1 MSQEDNQSVNM
12 NKIISIIN
20 KAIKKC
26 PQYEQ
31 SQNYLLESRKIVL
44 FNEGLRDQIFK
55 CQDEIRLIQK
65 ELTQPSKK
73 LRRKANEI
81 SKKYKCSN
89 CEKNYGSE
97 ASLNLHCKIK
107 HAFSETDSKTQI
119 DHSFQI

>member
-1 MSQEDNQSVNM
+1 MSQEENQNGNM

-26 PQYEQ
+26 PQYEH

-44 FNEGLRDQIFK
+44 FNEGLRDQISK
-55 CQDEIRLIQK
+55 CQEEIRLLQK
-65 ELTQPSKK
+65 ELAQPSKK
-73 LRRKANEI
+73 LRRKAYEI

-89 CEKNYGSE
+89 CDKKYGSE

>member
-1 MSQEDNQSVNM
+1 MSQEELQNENI
-12 NKIISIIN
+12 NKIITIIN

-26 PQYEQ
+26 PLYEQ
-31 SQNYLLESRKIVL
+31 QQNYLLESRKIVL
-44 FNEGLRDQIFK
+44 FNEALKDQISK
-55 CQDEIRLIQK
+55 CQDEIRLLQK
-65 ELTQPSKK
+65 ELAQPSKK
-73 LRRKANEI
+73 LRRKAIEI

-107 HAFSETDSKTQI
+107 HTFSETDSKTQI